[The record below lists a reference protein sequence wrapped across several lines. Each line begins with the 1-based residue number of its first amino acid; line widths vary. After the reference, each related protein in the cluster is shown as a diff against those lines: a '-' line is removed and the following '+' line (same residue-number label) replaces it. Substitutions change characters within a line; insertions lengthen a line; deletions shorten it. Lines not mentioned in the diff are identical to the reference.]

1 MKHVLHT
8 LILVLLATAVIANN
22 GGNGENKKTYRVVAI
37 KKGDA
42 QVESVSNHVQVLQP
56 MEVYIPNA
64 FTPNGDGVN
73 DSFGAKGVGIEE
85 YKLAIYNKWGELL
98 FESESID
105 NQWDGTYAG
114 QNAKEDAYVYDL
126 LVKNEDSSDWIKK
139 TGSVTL
145 LR

>member
-1 MKHVLHT
+1 MKHAFYT
-8 LILVLLATAVIANN
+8 LAFLLLALATSANN
-22 GGNGENKKTYRVVAI
+22 GTNGTNKKTYRVVAV
-37 KKGDA
+37 KKGDS
-42 QVESVSNHVQVLQP
+42 QIESVSNHVEVLQP
-56 MEVYIPNA
+56 MQVYIPNA

-98 FESESID
+98 FESQSMED
-105 NQWDGTYAG
+105 QWDGTYAG

-126 LVKNEDSSDWIKK
+126 LVKNEDSSDWVKK